1 MKENTFFLLEL
12 YSKLFRWL
20 SLENMEFILLL
31 DNIQQGQT
39 DSNIVLLNNWY
50 IVKKNWINF

>member
-20 SLENMEFILLL
+20 SLENMEFILSL